1 MKVRATGVGAGA
13 ACTVGLLLRVP
24 WPTLAA
30 SAAVMVSVFTVAVL
44 PQLLRQA
51 LAVHHL
57 RRRSAPT
64 AVAGHSVHLGA
75 FQGQVFVAGLL
86 RPTIF
91 CDRGLPARLGANE
104 LRAVLLHE
112 RGHQQAR
119 DPLRLAVLGVIAPA
133 LARCAGGLSVL
144 NRLQASREIAADRYA
159 LARGVARQDLAAALL
174 MIGAAPAGTIGFGSA
189 TDLRLEALLHGERS
203 VRRPVRWYAAGA
215 GLGSLLCIAVIH
227 PYTAP
232 FTGGAW

>member
-1 MKVRATGVGAGA
+1 MGVGAAA
-13 ACTVGLLLRVP
+13 ACTAGLLIRVP

-30 SAAVMVSVFTVAVL
+30 SAAVMVSLFTLAVL

-57 RRRSAPT
+57 RLRSAPT
-64 AVAGHSVHLGA
+64 AVAGHSVHLGE
-75 FQGQVFVAGLL
+75 FEEQVFVAGLL

-91 CDRGLPARLGANE
+91 CDRGLPARLGTDE

-119 DPLRLAVLGVIAPA
+119 DPLRLAILGVIAPA
-133 LARCAGGLSVL
+133 LARCAGGIAVL

-174 MIGAAPAGTIGFGSA
+174 LIGAAPPGTIGFGSA
-189 TDLRLEALLHGERS
+189 TDLRLQALLRDERS
-203 VRRPVRWYAAGA
+203 VRRPIGWYAAGA
-215 GLGSLLCIAVIH
+215 GLGGLLCIAVIH
-227 PYTAP
+227 PYTVP
-232 FTGGAW
+232 FAGGGW